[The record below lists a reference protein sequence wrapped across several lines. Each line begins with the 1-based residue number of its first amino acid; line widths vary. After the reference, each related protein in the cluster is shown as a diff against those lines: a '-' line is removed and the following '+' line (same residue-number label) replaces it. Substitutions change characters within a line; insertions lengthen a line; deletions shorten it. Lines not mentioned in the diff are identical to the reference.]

1 METSAWPN
9 AATMRSP
16 SLHRMALPVQH
27 TSNAP
32 ANVMSI
38 VRDEFLRYSRIAYGL
53 ASYGAWNV
61 HDVSADLSDPA
72 IGNGL

>member
-1 METSAWPN
+1 ME
-9 AATMRSP
+9 M
-16 SLHRMALPVQH
+16 LLPVH
-27 TSNAP
+27 YHDD
-32 ANVMSI
+32 VMSI